1 MDEAAKLSRRERQ
14 IMDVIWRLGEAT
26 VAEVQAEIDDPPSYS
41 AVRAMLNILKQK
53 GQLTHVE
60 DGARYVYRPTV
71 APEAARKSALN
82 RIVET
87 FFGGEPRA
95 AIAALA
101 RLPEAGLSKSDLDAL
116 SKLIDTARKNGR

>member
-14 IMDVIWRLGEAT
+14 IMDVIWRRGQAT
-26 VAEVQAEIDDPPSYS
+26 VAEVLEALDDAPSYS
-41 AVRAMLNILKQK
+41 TVRALLGVLKQK
-53 GQLTHVE
+53 GQVKVE
-60 DGARYVYRPTV
+60 QDGAKYVYRPSV
-71 APEAARKSALN
+71 PRARASKSALL

-101 RLPEAGLSKSDLDAL
+101 ELPESKLSKEDQQVLKELIES
-116 SKLIDTARKNGR
+116 SKKEGR